1 MSMKLTCAA
10 LNSEKKVF
18 DFIVESWA
26 HVYVTD
32 LTNAMMWENKRH
44 EDASR
49 NLRES
54 LDKISEELTR
64 KAAER
69 VEKETKL
76 MELEHLVSQL
86 LAINESLVGEL
97 GGKKAF
103 AKVPIKK
110 KKRKV
115 KSDVVLV
122 PRVASVST
130 ASTDAKLRKPKPS
143 NVEHLKS
150 VHEMYANIAKSITSG
165 KVYKKTV
172 TKKTSG
178 KETSMKKRLTKVKN
192 LSQKLNSAS
201 VPDSNVYKLKV
212 NIPSV
217 SSSLDKFDA
226 KFCDLVSEE
235 QLAQEKDEMQGV
247 IKSLEE
253 EFDELNDQYRRL
265 LSSKDVSDDG
275 ASEELVSVIQKMHKK
290 GEQLRAL
297 KSPTKNA
304 K

>member
-1 MSMKLTCAA
+1 
-10 LNSEKKVF
+10 
-18 DFIVESWA
+18 
-26 HVYVTD
+26 
-32 LTNAMMWENKRH
+32 MWENKRH
-44 EDASR
+44 EDESR
-49 NLRES
+49 NLRMS
-54 LDKISEELTR
+54 LDKISEELTQ

-69 VEKETKL
+69 LEKETKV

-86 LAINESLVGEL
+86 LAINESLVSEL
-97 GGKKAF
+97 GGKKSP
-103 AKVPIKK
+103 AKITLKK
-110 KKRKV
+110 KKKKT

-130 ASTDAKLRKPKPS
+130 ASTDAKLRKPKPT
-143 NVEHLKS
+143 NAEHLKS
-150 VHEMYANIAKSITSG
+150 VHEMYANIAKSITTG
-165 KVYKKTV
+165 KVCKKAV
-172 TKKTSG
+172 AKKTSG

-192 LSQKLNSAS
+192 LSQKITSSS

-226 KFCDLVSEE
+226 KFGDLVSEE

-253 EFDELNDQYRRL
+253 EFDELNEQYRRL
-265 LSSKDVSDDG
+265 LSSKDASDDG
-275 ASEELVSVIQKMHKK
+275 TSEELVSVIQKMHKK

-297 KSPTKNA
+297 KSSPSKNN